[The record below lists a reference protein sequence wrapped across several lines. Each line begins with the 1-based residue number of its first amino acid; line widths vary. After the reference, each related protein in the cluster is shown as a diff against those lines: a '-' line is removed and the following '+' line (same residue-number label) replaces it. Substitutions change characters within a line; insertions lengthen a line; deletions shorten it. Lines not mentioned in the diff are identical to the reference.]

1 VWKSGS
7 PLVLDGSTDLKKAT
21 AARSSLSR
29 AMRRMRERGLVTDD
43 DITLTERGIMVAKE
57 LIEPTGQ

>member
-1 VWKSGS
+1 
-7 PLVLDGSTDLKKAT
+7 
-21 AARSSLSR
+21 
-29 AMRRMRERGLVTDD
+29 MRRLGERGLVTDD